1 LQIIGIFEAFRP
13 LSYMDEVGYGIK
25 INRVTWQGDQQN
37 HFLSFNQTK
46 ERKKNKHQKTLQ
58 LLGLLSVHSAE
69 KG

>member
-1 LQIIGIFEAFRP
+1 
-13 LSYMDEVGYGIK
+13 MDEVGYGIK